1 MKTPLPRTRSV
12 PDRDD
17 PTQED
22 HAATLE
28 AYRQAKWETLRNE
41 GPKPLR
47 RELARLIAY
56 LERADDPYV
65 EQMNIDD
72 GFRRAKARILQQI
85 LQETQAEGE
94 DA

>member
-1 MKTPLPRTRSV
+1 M

-17 PTQED
+17 ADQEE

-41 GPKPLR
+41 GPQPLR

-56 LERADDPYV
+56 LDQADDPYV
-65 EQMNIDD
+65 QQMNIDE
-72 GFRRAKARILQQI
+72 GFRRAKARILQEI
-85 LQETQAEGE
+85 LQEAQDGGE
-94 DA
+94 DP